1 MTKGYLNRLSQWMHK
16 HDKLVSAVS
25 VGVFLL
31 CLIVPKLIIQYKEG
45 KPMGEIL
52 WYFASALVIPFAVT
66 GVLFGIGY
74 LVYLLYQKARKGI
87 NRRRKR

>member
-1 MTKGYLNRLSQWMHK
+1 MHE

-66 GVLFGIGY
+66 GVLFGTGY

-87 NRRRKR
+87 NRRQKRKQ